1 MHERTDA
8 ATPPPPHGTRGGLV
22 FATLV
27 LCAAFGEVSTGLLAP
42 AMPTLGRVYQKA
54 PSTVQLTILAFAVM
68 FAVGQLLFGPLS
80 DRSGRRKA
88 LLIGAVLTLA
98 GSIGASLANGI
109 EGIIVC
115 RAVQGFGAAAGYVI
129 ARAMVRDIYGARGAA
144 SAMALMFALMAA
156 SFLAAPLAGG
166 VLLDVAGW
174 QGGFLL
180 AAVAAAIWLLSTIFI
195 LPETRPTALAA
206 SVSPIHLVYLGL
218 FRDRGFLSYMA
229 AHSIAYGGLYC
240 FIAGAPYLFIQA
252 YARTPASYGAIAA
265 TVMSGFLI
273 GSLVSRYANPR
284 WGMQRVILSSLVI
297 MLGAS
302 VLAAILERA
311 GFLPGSVIV
320 GLELAYFIGA
330 GLLAPNTAAG
340 VMMSHPQAVGA
351 AAAALGFV
359 QMCVAGSVAL
369 IQGVIYDGTPFPMV
383 GTQAALSLMALAAW
397 RWLGRKEAS

>member
-1 MHERTDA
+1 MSDQPA
-8 ATPPPPHGTRGGLV
+8 ASPHPSPAVSHRGLV

-27 LCAAFGEVSTGLLAP
+27 LCAAFGEVATGLLAP
-42 AMPTLGRVYQKA
+42 AMPTLGRVYERA

-80 DRSGRRKA
+80 DRSGRRRA

-98 GSIGASLANGI
+98 GSLGASLANGI
-109 EGIIVC
+109 EGIIVG

-129 ARAMVRDIYGARGAA
+129 ARAMVRDIYGAKGAA

-174 QGGFLL
+174 RGGFLL
-180 AAVAAAIWLLSTIFI
+180 AAVAAGIWLLSTVFI
-195 LPETRPTALAA
+195 LPETRPTTLAA
-206 SVSPIHLVYLGL
+206 SARPIPLVYLGL
-218 FRDRGFLSYMA
+218 FRDRGFRSYMA
-229 AHSIAYGGLYC
+229 THSIAYGGLYC

-252 YARTPASYGAIAA
+252 YARTPANYGAIAA

-284 WGMQRVILSSLVI
+284 WGMRRVIMSSLVI

-302 VLAAILERA
+302 VSAAILERA
-311 GFLPGSVIV
+311 GFLTGSVII
-320 GLELAYFIGA
+320 GIELAYFIGA

-383 GTQAALSLMALAAW
+383 GTQAALSLMALIAW
-397 RWLGRKEAS
+397 RRLSCTDR

>member
-1 MHERTDA
+1 MSDQPTA
-8 ATPPPPHGTRGGLV
+8 SPPPPPASSHRGLV

-27 LCAAFGEVSTGLLAP
+27 LCAAFGEVATGLLAP
-42 AMPTLGRVYQKA
+42 AMPTLGLVYQKA
-54 PSTVQLTILAFAVM
+54 PSTVQLTILSFAVM

-80 DRSGRRKA
+80 DRSGRRSA

-109 EGIIVC
+109 EDIIVY
-115 RAVQGFGAAAGYVI
+115 RAVQGFGAASGYVI
-129 ARAMVRDIYGARGAA
+129 ARAMVRDIYGVKGAA

-166 VLLDVAGW
+166 VLLDFAGW
-174 QGGFLL
+174 RGGFLL
-180 AAVAAAIWLLSTIFI
+180 AAVAASIWLLSTIFI
-195 LPETRPTALAA
+195 LPETRPIAPAA
-206 SVSPIHLVYLGL
+206 SVRPIHLVYLGL
-218 FRDRGFLSYMA
+218 FRDRAFWSYMA
-229 AHSIAYGGLYC
+229 THSIAYGGLYC
-240 FIAGAPYLFIQA
+240 FIAGAPYLFIQGHGLA
-252 YARTPASYGAIAA
+252 PANYGAIAA

-273 GSLVSRYANPR
+273 GSLVSRYANPK
-284 WGMQRVILSSLVI
+284 WGMPRVIMSSLVI

-311 GFLPGSVIV
+311 GFLPRSVIV
-320 GLELAYFIGA
+320 GIELAYFFGA

-359 QMCVAGSVAL
+359 QMCIAGSMAL
-369 IQGVIYDGTPFPMV
+369 LQGVIYDGTPFPMV
-383 GTQAALSLMALAAW
+383 GVQAALSLMALAAW
-397 RWLGRKEAS
+397 RWLSRKEAS